1 MKKIVKKWGESFVI
15 RLSPDEVKILKLKEG
30 DIVDVEITKEKTK

>member
-30 DIVDVEITKEKTK
+30 DIVDVEITKEKQK